1 MEQTNFNEKV
11 AKLALKSAE
20 PKQVEVELPDGRL
33 ANFLMSS
40 KDLVLHD
47 LDCHMGNPL
56 SM

>member
-1 MEQTNFNEKV
+1 MEQTNFNETV

-47 LDCHMGNPL
+47 LDCHMDNPL